1 MEKVIII
8 CTTINRTN
16 WLKNCLDSFKGYN
29 KYPIITLMI
38 NEGKGRFADF
48 INEIKKLPYD
58 EFILLQDSMEIK
70 NTDVFD
76 ICFNDTRSVSLSSV
90 PDKFGN
96 FHGKFIMSIFRQV
109 EVPEIKDKKDDV
121 LFELKFSNDY
131 LNKCGEY
138 TELCDLKHTN
148 NFVEK
153 FGRLNM
159 ITENDYI
166 RKFKGTWTL
175 EMATK
180 L

>member
-8 CTTINRTN
+8 CTTINRTD

-58 EFILLQDSMEIK
+58 EFVLLQDSMEIK

-90 PDKFGN
+90 PEKFGN
-96 FHGKFIMSIFRQV
+96 FHGKFIMDIFREI
-109 EVPEIKDKKDDV
+109 EVPTIQDKKEDV
-121 LFELKFSNDY
+121 LFEIKFSKDY
-131 LNKCGEY
+131 MSKCGEY
-138 TELCDLKHTN
+138 VELCDLKHTN
-148 NFVEK
+148 NFEEK
-153 FGRLNM
+153 FDRLNM
-159 ITENDYI
+159 VTENEFIKKY
-166 RKFKGTWTL
+166 KGCWTL